1 MMTHPNESRVERR
14 PHSGDPQKRKHTVTV
29 NGVPFIKDEFSP
41 NALARVLRDRA
52 KKRKA
57 AAAGDD
63 IETRKRSMKARLQ
76 KAERAALTRIDPV
89 ES

>member
-1 MMTHPNESRVERR
+1 MTHPNESRVERR
-14 PHSGDPQKRKHTVTV
+14 PHSGDPQRRKHTVTV
-29 NGVPFIKDEFSP
+29 NGIPFVKDEFNA

-52 KKRKA
+52 KKRKT

-63 IETRKRSMKARLQ
+63 IETRKRRMRARLQ
-76 KAERAALTRIDPV
+76 KAEHDALMRNDPV